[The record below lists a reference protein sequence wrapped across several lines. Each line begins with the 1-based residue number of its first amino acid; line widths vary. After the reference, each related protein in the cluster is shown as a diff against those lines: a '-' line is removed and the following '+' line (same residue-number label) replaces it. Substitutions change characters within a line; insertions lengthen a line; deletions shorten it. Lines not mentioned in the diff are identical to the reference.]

1 MRTNP
6 NQGEIDRRPFH
17 PFYGKRNPPDAC
29 DRSADALLRVSRK
42 PPLRTR
48 APARLSRPGRLSL
61 ISVALAAWAC
71 VAIQA
76 AGQVPVPPPAP
87 EVQLRSGAELD
98 QMLGPIALY
107 PDPLL
112 AEMLPA
118 ATTPEA
124 IVLADRYVS
133 AGGDPNLIE
142 QQGWSASVNAMAM
155 HPELLKWMDDNLA
168 WTTAVGEAFLY
179 QPQDVMDSIQ
189 RLRAQAM
196 ALGNLQSTP
205 QQNVVMDNGIIE
217 ILPANPQ
224 VVYVP
229 VYQPNVI
236 YYQRGYGRPLI
247 SFGVHFTVGPWFNHD
262 FDWRAHHV
270 IIWHRNQPRP
280 ADWWSPRTGARP
292 RPEANHAAVW
302 RPGNRPRFGGGNIDR
317 GWGTGQRAFA
327 TSQPRR
333 PGTRPARPAV
343 QPRPATLPT
352 RPRSPGGAFIGIQSS
367 REARQ
372 FSSRG
377 RASRETANRR
387 TEAPHP
393 RPEPDRTAGRRR

>member
-1 MRTNP
+1 
-6 NQGEIDRRPFH
+6 
-17 PFYGKRNPPDAC
+17 
-29 DRSADALLRVSRK
+29 
-42 PPLRTR
+42 
-48 APARLSRPGRLSL
+48 
-61 ISVALAAWAC
+61 
-71 VAIQA
+71 
-76 AGQVPVPPPAP
+76 
-87 EVQLRSGAELD
+87 
-98 QMLGPIALY
+98 MLGPIALY

-118 ATTPEA
+118 ATSPEE

-155 HPELLKWMDDNLA
+155 HPELLRWMDDNLA
-168 WTTAVGEAFLY
+168 WTTAVGQAFLY

-189 RLRAQAM
+189 RLRIHAV

-236 YYQRGYGRPLI
+236 FYQRGYGRSLI
-247 SFGVHFTVGPWFNHD
+247 SFGIHFAVGPWFNHD

-270 IIWHRNQPRP
+270 IIWHRDQPRP
-280 ADWWSPRTGARP
+280 SGWWSSRPGARP

-302 RPGNRPRFGGGNIDR
+302 RPSNRPNFGGRDIDR
-317 GWGTGQRAFA
+317 GWGEARSTFA
-327 TSQPRR
+327 PAQPQR
-333 PGTRPARPAV
+333 PGVRPARPAV
-343 QPRPATLPT
+343 QPRLPTAPT

-372 FSSRG
+372 FSNRG
-377 RASRETANRR
+377 RASRETINRR

-393 RPEPDRTAGRRR
+393 RSETRPEAGRKGR